1 MLIRIHLNHN
11 NWRDHERFTKKLGR
25 WYYLQPASNRS
36 VTADFS
42 FAGASIIVHPHVV
55 ESFQPNKFL
64 SAALLLFRSN
74 SRSFFLSRCRRMCLS
89 NSFWGTSLGRVV
101 RGSTALGRAPE
112 ALGPATGRMGR
123 AIGRVADP
131 KAVLGA
137 TEGLIVV
144 GNPNRPWLLEAW
156 DGRGART

>member
-1 MLIRIHLNHN
+1 MLWKVFSQTNSSQLPSSSFGLILARFSCLAADECVFRIHS
-11 NWRDHERFTKKLGR
+11 G
-25 WYYLQPASNRS
+25 
-36 VTADFS
+36 
-42 FAGASIIVHPHVV
+42 
-55 ESFQPNKFL
+55 
-64 SAALLLFRSN
+64 
-74 SRSFFLSRCRRMCLS
+74 
-89 NSFWGTSLGRVV
+89 SLGRCV
-101 RGSTALGRAPE
+101 RGSTAPGRAPE

-123 AIGRVADP
+123 VIGRVADP